1 MSAKAWREVVK
12 FFSGEMQGVEMKY
25 RRFRAGVARGVL
37 LAGMLGMAGQVH
49 AAVYALLIGINK
61 YQGSN
66 IKDLQG
72 PVNDVQLMK
81 KVLMGG
87 HFRVPEANITMLLD
101 EQATHTGIETAF
113 RQLAERVGKTDQVYI
128 HYSGHGSWY
137 KAQEPKAGEKEERNK
152 QDQTWVSYGAR
163 ARPIEGTS
171 DKDNLDVLD
180 KELGLWMAP
189 IYAKTPDVVVVA
201 DSCHSASS
209 TRDNPKGVRSVDGR
223 NEKPHPL
230 RAGIEKPAPDPT
242 VGLRIGSAGDRES
255 AREIDSSTKG
265 VCNTPGNCFGAFT
278 WFWAQALQSSQPG
291 DSWRDVYL
299 RAKAGFN
306 SVTGL
311 NHRPRMEGQA
321 DRTVFG
327 GKEAKWVPK
336 VTVLG
341 RVKKTDDR
349 TVLLDAGLL
358 SGMTVGSVFEGHAS
372 GGTVSRLKVTAV
384 DVVTSEAVLESGG
397 PVTVGDPVKEV
408 AHVRDPK
415 AQLKIHFSAPPADVD
430 ARLVNKV
437 REAIQSEPRFKDA
450 VLDAPEAEANLRLV
464 LVRPKEGT
472 LSEPVRLP
480 EHQVCSGSTNCP
492 PPQLWVLTPQGQLLH
507 PKLRFK
513 LTGDDEE
520 IKRLIDDLGAYM
532 RSNELAELGRQGNKT
547 PVKALVSVLRPPAG
561 ISTCAWAMPVAP
573 GMADLAQ
580 GKPFAQLGGG
590 DVRKGDCL
598 AFTLENKSGKEW
610 HGYVLS
616 IDSDF
621 AIKLIW
627 PPRQNEEE
635 ALMPADEKTLKVPA
649 LYRLSEPGIEKLVF
663 ISSRPPVSMEPWLQS
678 GMRTVEDG
686 IPYTSNDWGAEL
698 IDFSVEEKPVAQRH

>member
-1 MSAKAWREVVK
+1 
-12 FFSGEMQGVEMKY
+12 MKY

-87 HFRVPEANITMLLD
+87 HFRVPDANITMLLD

-180 KELGLWMAP
+180 KELGLWLAP
-189 IYAKTPDVVVVA
+189 IYAKTEDVVVVA

-209 TRDNPKGVRSVDGR
+209 TRDNPKGVRSVDGL
-223 NEKPHPL
+223 NEQPHPL

-255 AREIDSSTKG
+255 AREVGVGANSTIAS
-265 VCNTPGNCFGAFT
+265 VCTGTSQCFGAFT

-291 DSWRDVYL
+291 DSWRDVFQ
-299 RAKAGFN
+299 RAKAGFH
-306 SVTGL
+306 SVPDL
-311 NHRPRMEGQA
+311 NHRPQMEGVA
-321 DRTVFG
+321 DREVFG

-341 RVKKTDDR
+341 VKKTDDR
-349 TVLLDAGLL
+349 TVLLDAGRL
-358 SGMTVGSVFEGHAS
+358 SGMTVGSVFEGRAS
-372 GGTVSRLKVTAV
+372 DGKVLRLKVKSV
-384 DVVTSEAVLESGG
+384 DVITAEAVLESDGS
-397 PVTVGDPVKEV
+397 VKVGDLVKEV
-408 AHVRDPK
+408 AHVRNAK

-430 ARLVNKV
+430 AGLVNQV
-437 REAIQSEPRFKDA
+437 REEIRREPRFKDA
-450 VLDAPEAEANLRLV
+450 VLDAPEAEASLRLV

-547 PVKALVSVLRPPAG
+547 PVKALVSVLRPPSAS
-561 ISTCAWAMPVAP
+561 STCAWAMPVAP

-598 AFTLENKSGKEW
+598 AFTLENKSDKEW

-649 LYRLSEPGIEKLVF
+649 LYNLTELGIEKLVF

-678 GMRTVEDG
+678 GMRSVEDG
-686 IPYTSNDWGAEL
+686 IPYTSQDWGAEL